1 MIPTPLELL
10 EDQIRAAAA
19 SRRYRDVAR
28 MVPEYGQAVRA
39 FMQSLPEGDARAAEA
54 ARTLHE
60 SINWSLAMLHA
71 ARFACA
77 AELRCVATA
86 TRYAR
91 PCGFRERPAS
101 IHLEA

>member
-1 MIPTPLELL
+1 
-10 EDQIRAAAA
+10 
-19 SRRYRDVAR
+19 
-28 MVPEYGQAVRA
+28 
-39 FMQSLPEGDARAAEA
+39 MQSLPEGDARAAEA

-60 SINWSLAMLHA
+60 LINWSLAMLHA